1 MKNFLILTIFA
12 GLIYSQ
18 CDTYYADID
27 GDGDGAKSVWCSY
40 TELPHG
46 TGENWEDAGWETNG
60 CGTVG
65 WNGTTAAG
73 HLTYGP
79 YISSDPGLTH
89 VTWNMLANGDVDND
103 GTQIAT
109 IDIFDATS
117 NELLAWQN
125 INVNDF
131 NGNMAWQ
138 NFSLSY
144 YSSPDHQYEFRT
156 WYTSQGGHLVLRYIT
171 HINENADTQGAYATT
186 TLCDGD
192 DISGWSLNDD
202 DLMPLC
208 SGNSND
214 VCWDDCGIW
223 GGSGSE
229 SNHDCN
235 GNCLVELDCAG
246 NCCVLGEEGCY
257 WQETGPCG
265 EAGPNN
271 GMDSCGV
278 CGGDSSS
285 CVDCA
290 GVPCSDAYID
300 NCGTCDDIPEN
311 DCMQDCAGTWGG
323 VLELDCGGICGGDN
337 STADNCCG
345 LPFNDDCT
353 DDCFIDDLGQCCT
366 PPDVDACGVCNGDG
380 ANGDSNGDGVINVID
395 LVVIID
401 WILSDMYPEYALCLA
416 DFNNDGLINVTDIIL
431 IVNSIIY
438 E

>member
-1 MKNFLILTIFA
+1 MKNFLILTLFA
-12 GLIYSQ
+12 GFIYSQ

-27 GDGDGAKSVWCSY
+27 GDGDGAKSIWCSY

-46 TGENWEDAGWETNG
+46 TGENWEDASWGTNG

-65 WNGTTAAG
+65 WNGQTPAG

-79 YISSDPGLTH
+79 YISSDPGVTN
-89 VTWNMLANGDVDND
+89 VTWNMLVNGNTNND
-103 GTQIAT
+103 GTQVAT
-109 IDIFDATS
+109 IDIFDTTS

-131 NGNMAWQ
+131 NGSMAWQ
-138 NFSLSY
+138 DFSLSY
-144 YSSPDHQYEFRT
+144 YSSPDHVYEFRT
-156 WYTSQGGHLVLRYIT
+156 WYTGTGGHLVLRYIT
-171 HINENADTQGAYATT
+171 HINVDADAQGAYGTT
-186 TLCDGD
+186 ELCDGD
-192 DISGWSLNDD
+192 DISGWSLNTE
-202 DLMPLC
+202 DLMSLC
-208 SGNSND
+208 YANSND
-214 VCWDDCGIW
+214 ECWDDCGTW
-223 GGSGSE
+223 GGSGPE
-229 SNHDCN
+229 FNHDCN
-235 GNCLVELDCAG
+235 GNCLVEPDCAG

-278 CGGDSSS
+278 CGGDNSS

-290 GVPCSDAYID
+290 GVPCSDAYED
-300 NCGTCDDIPEN
+300 NCGICDDNPSN
-311 DCMQDCAGTWGG
+311 DCIQDCAGTWGG
-323 VLELDCGGICGGDN
+323 ELELDCGGICGGDN

-353 DDCFIDDLGQCCT
+353 DDCVIDDLGQCCT
-366 PPDVDACGVCNGDG
+366 SPDVDACGECNGDG
-380 ANGDSNGDGVINVID
+380 ATGDSNEDGSINVVD
-395 LVVIID
+395 LVVIVD
-401 WILSDMYPEYALCLA
+401 WILSDIYAEDALCLA

-431 IVNSIIY
+431 IVDSIIY